1 MVSKYVRRTKIVDE
15 FTEDQLDHYFGCVD
29 KKTLHHIDTLY
40 YTVWLNEPADIVEC
54 QSEPRLLPENLVA
67 FLEMLKNMKAEVRR
81 NAGLISDVAGMDF
94 TNKVF
99 STYEY
104 CISLNE
110 CFDIFIAGNLPTKD
124 TPRIL
129 IQLRSRFLVLEGVK
143 EALDKSMSYL
153 RRLLSP
159 FKLVPVDFCEN
170 RIDYAFH
177 TNLIHSPK
185 KKLKFEYLNKH
196 LKSNLR
202 TWNEW
207 GKIGD
212 DISIDTLTLGSRKS
226 NNVYFRMYNKSREV
240 CEQGY
245 KAFFIERWF
254 DKKMISRFDKYVYE
268 EAFKLKSYRTGCLY
282 GRLKWYIEFGTNEKF
297 KEECKTLIDS
307 CFIDSNNLSFIESK
321 INGYIPEPT
330 LIMNIEYQTKRR
342 FYLSA
347 EKWLGLADP
356 DELPF
361 RKLKGKRKKKKL
373 LVSAKD
379 CDPLLKRIYKI
390 LSNAPSII
398 DYLTGFGNCVSF
410 VRDRKMTKKEFLEGG
425 EAKGYVDWWKCIRDC
440 NIDYAPDEK
449 IEFYRNYDLS
459 MNIEQSVGI
468 FQNNVAR
475 IGIMTSH
482 ETEERA
488 FALDL
493 VDTLCVA
500 NDNDMVAFDK
510 NSMFS
515 VKDISDE
522 SLKDLIQKFAPADYT
537 ARRKKKARQMKPILR
552 KYDPDTT
559 DEEIRLNEGLLEK
572 E

>member
-15 FTEDQLDHYFGCVD
+15 FTEDQLDHYFGHVD

-40 YTVWLNEPADIVEC
+40 YTVWLNEPDDIVEC
-54 QSEPRLLPENLVA
+54 QSDYNLLPDNLAA
-67 FLEMLKNMKAEVRR
+67 FLQMLCNMKAEVRC

-99 STYEY
+99 STYEF

-110 CFDIFIAGNLPTKD
+110 CFDIFIAKNLPTKD

-129 IQLRSRFLVLEGVK
+129 VQLRSRFLVIEGVK
-143 EALDKSMSYL
+143 EAIDQSMFYL

-159 FKLVPVDFCEN
+159 FELIPVDFCEN

-177 TNLIHSPK
+177 TNLIHNPK

-212 DISIDTLTLGSRKS
+212 EISIDTLSLGSRKS
-226 NNVYFRMYNKSREV
+226 NNVFFRMYNKTREV

-254 DKKMISRFDKYVYE
+254 EKKLISRFDKYVYE
-268 EAFKLKSYRTGCLY
+268 EAFKMQSYRTGCLY
-282 GRLKWYIEFGTNEKF
+282 GRLKWYIEFGTNEEF
-297 KEECKTLIDS
+297 KEECKSLIET

-330 LIMNIEYQTKRR
+330 VIMNIEYQTKRR

-347 EKWLGLADP
+347 EQWLGFADI

-361 RKLKGKRKKKKL
+361 TKGKRKKKKL
-373 LVSAKD
+373 LFTSKE
-379 CDPLLKRIYKI
+379 CDPLLKRIYTI
-390 LSNAPSII
+390 LANAPSII

-410 VRDRKMTKKEFLEGG
+410 VRDRKMSKKDFLELG
-425 EAKGYVDWWKCIRDC
+425 EKDGFCDWWKCIREC
-440 NIDYAPDEK
+440 TIDYAPESK
-449 IEFYRNYDLS
+449 LEFYRSYDVGMS
-459 MNIEQSVGI
+459 MQQYAGI

-475 IGIMTSH
+475 MGIMASH
-482 ETEERA
+482 NTEGRP
-488 FALDL
+488 FSDDL
-493 VDTLCVA
+493 VDTLSII
-500 NDNDMVAFDK
+500 NDNDMVLFDS
-510 NSMFS
+510 NSSFS
-515 VKDISDE
+515 VKDLSDE
-522 SLKDLIQKFAPADYT
+522 GLRDLIQKFAPAEYS
-537 ARRKKKARQMKPILR
+537 ARRKRKARQLKPIIEKL
-552 KYDPDTT
+552 KPV
-559 DEEIRLNEGLLEK
+559 EPEK
-572 E
+572 ESI